1 MLKESYIIHWVRLDQ
16 YPSTEEAYK
25 DGVKRL
31 EILASKV
38 RDCDLPK
45 LAPDSVELSTQQ
57 FGTPLTQSSMTS
69 DEYKSAVLQAK
80 EHILAGDI
88 FQILLS
94 QRFERRT
101 FADPFEIYRAL
112 RAVNPSPYMTYLQ
125 ARVCI
130 LVGSRPEIL
139 TRVKSVIVLS
149 NCWFLNM

>member
-1 MLKESYIIHWVRLDQ
+1 MFVFRRFFCQ
-16 YPSTEEAYK
+16 T
-25 DGVKRL
+25 L
-31 EILASKV
+31 EIRVFLNPPTVVASII
-38 RDCDLPK
+38 RPK

-69 DEYKSAVLQAK
+69 DEYKSTVLQAK
-80 EHILAGDI
+80 EHIIAGDI

-112 RAVNPSPYMTYLQ
+112 RVVNPSPYMTYLQ

>member
-1 MLKESYIIHWVRLDQ
+1 MESNVWKYWRLK
-16 YPSTEEAYK
+16 
-25 DGVKRL
+25 
-31 EILASKV
+31 
-38 RDCDLPK
+38 PK